1 MHSHLKTRLLE
12 FTLKAGINVLK
23 INLKSPIG
31 KVMDADVH
39 FDGESDISFITQS
52 LTQEVHVL
60 NSGDKVPAFYGFGA
74 KRLGSST
81 KRKPSR

>member
-1 MHSHLKTRLLE
+1 
-12 FTLKAGINVLK
+12 
-23 INLKSPIG
+23 
-31 KVMDADVH
+31 MDADVH

-74 KRLGSST
+74 KRLGPST